1 MKYNIQNL
9 ENYCQENN
17 ILLITDYTKNNI
29 NRESYLEGKCKT
41 ENCIFNFNKCFR
53 QLVKIGP
60 YCPDCSIKRG
70 NEKIR
75 EQKCKYDY
83 KMLIEFCQENKIIL
97 TEDYSSIFVN
107 RDTAIKGKCKTEN
120 CNHNFGKSFRMLLKL
135 KDYCASCCKELGKE
149 KIKNTNIE
157 KFGCENAMQNK
168 EVREKLTNSII
179 EKYGVSHISKL
190 DRIKDQK
197 KEKSIEKYG
206 VEYPLQSPKIRE
218 KIVNTNIQKYGS
230 ENPMQNKEI
239 RDRVQKTVQE
249 RYGVDY
255 SCQSQIVKNKTIE
268 TNMKNYGVSYPIQN
282 AEFSEKHLKSCYN
295 IKKYTLPS
303 GKIIDYQG
311 YENFAFDELFQ
322 KEKIDEKELIIS
334 RKDVPVI
341 WYKDKTG
348 KERRHFVDMY
358 LPLQNRCI
366 EVKSTWT
373 NQEKNN
379 VLEKKEAAE
388 KLGYIYEIWIYDK
401 KGVKSTSTF

>member
-1 MKYNIQNL
+1 MRYNKDCL

-29 NRESYLEGKCKT
+29 NRESCLEGNCKSD
-41 ENCIFNFNKCFR
+41 NCIYTFQKSFR

-60 YCPDCSIKRG
+60 YCGDCSIKRG

-75 EQKCKYDY
+75 EQKCKYDL
-83 KMLIEFCQENKIIL
+83 KMLLEFCEENKIIL

-107 RDTAIKGKCKTEN
+107 RDTIIKGKCKTED
-120 CNHNFGKSFRMLLKL
+120 CNHIFVKSFRMLLKL
-135 KDYCASCCKELGKE
+135 KDYCSECCKEIGKE

-157 KFGCENAMQNK
+157 KYGCENVMQNK
-168 EVREKLTNSII
+168 EIQEKLTSSII

-190 DRIKDQK
+190 DRIKNQK
-197 KEKSIEKYG
+197 KEKSLEKYG
-206 VEYPLQSPKIRE
+206 VEYPLQCPKVRE
-218 KIVNTNIQKYGS
+218 QIKETNIKKYGC
-230 ENPMQNKEI
+230 ENAMQNKEI
-239 RDRVQKTVQE
+239 LEKTQNTVNEKFGTKNVFQVPYIKQK
-249 RYGVDY
+249 
-255 SCQSQIVKNKTIE
+255 IIE
-268 TNMKNYGVSYPIQN
+268 TTMKKYGTPHHLQN
-282 AEFSEKHLKSCYN
+282 AECSENHFKSSYN

-322 KEKIDEKELIIS
+322 KEKINEKELITS
-334 RKDVPVI
+334 RKDVPEI
-341 WYKDKTG
+341 WYTDKNG
-348 KERRHFVDMY
+348 KVRRHFVDMY

-379 VLEKKEAAE
+379 VLEKKLAAE
-388 KLGYIYEIWIYDK
+388 NLGYIYEIWIYDK
-401 KGVKSTSTF
+401 KGIKSTF

>member
-29 NRESYLEGKCKT
+29 NRESYLEGKCTT

-107 RDTAIKGKCKTEN
+107 RDTVIKGKCKTEN
-120 CNHNFGKSFRMLLKL
+120 CNDIFQKSFRMLLKL
-135 KDYCASCCKELGKE
+135 KDYCADCCKELGKE

-168 EVREKLTNSII
+168 EVREKFTNSII

-239 RDRVQKTVQE
+239 RDRAQKTVQE

-334 RKDVPVI
+334 RKDVPEI
-341 WYKDKTG
+341 WYKDKKG

-379 VLEKKEAAE
+379 VLEKKLAAE
-388 KLGYIYEIWIYDK
+388 NLGYIYEIWIYDK
-401 KGVKSTSTF
+401 KGIKSTF